1 MVWLMAPSRSQDSR
15 RMWETHSRNSL
26 GPENVQVVLGNPKN
40 PNIDLPHASE
50 NSVTYNSLVGSQA
63 SSDLDEALHIV

>member
-26 GPENVQVVLGNPKN
+26 GPENVQVM
-40 PNIDLPHASE
+40 
-50 NSVTYNSLVGSQA
+50 LVFLVKCHKYGK
-63 SSDLDEALHIV
+63 LTGTEIFFLLH